1 MLKPHLNRPKK
12 IIHIVGTNGKG
23 STGRIMATLLKES
36 SYSVGHYSSP
46 HILKFN
52 ERIWINGENISDKLL
67 EENHKRL
74 FKILGRDISRSLSY
88 FEYTTLLAF
97 IATQDLDILILEA
110 GLGGEFDAT
119 NVVDKDLSIL
129 LQ

>member
-1 MLKPHLNRPKK
+1 
-12 IIHIVGTNGKG
+12 
-23 STGRIMATLLKES
+23 MATLLKES
-36 SYSVGHYSSP
+36 GYSVGHYSSP

-67 EENHKRL
+67 EESHKRL

-88 FEYTTLLAF
+88 FEYTTLLSLV
-97 IATQDLDILILEA
+97 ATQDLDILILEA

-119 NVVDKDLSIL
+119 NVVDKDLSIITPIDFDHPRFL
-129 LQ
+129 RKYN